1 MNDNNEMA
9 IFIIGY
15 MHMHAQYCKF
25 PEFLESGSFEGWIPN
40 GNSLNSRHRNSHA
53 GNSTSLLWSRAGLIG
68 GVVNSQITTIFR
80 RPDN

>member
-1 MNDNNEMA
+1 MHDINEMA

-15 MHMHAQYCKF
+15 MHMHVQYCEF
-25 PEFLESGSFEGWIPN
+25 PEFLESGSFKGRIPN

-53 GNSTSLLWSRAGLIG
+53 GNSTSLLIG